1 MWSRLHRPDVRE
13 VERGKYILAWELWT
27 EQLLWKIR
35 IRLCAQL
42 RSVILQL
49 KWQRCANAFRLEHS
63 VSQFWREYEECMLK
77 RLITYKLRFGR

>member
-1 MWSRLHRPDVRE
+1 MWSKLHRPDDGASE
-13 VERGKYILAWELWT
+13 HGKYILAWELWT

-77 RLITYKLRFGR
+77 RLMTYKLRLGR